1 MLFVLLRQAPQFL
14 LEVKYQ
20 IICKQAQF
28 EPTDCFEWLH
38 KYLLSVLPSKVYLL
52 FQKSTV
58 S

>member
-20 IICKQAQF
+20 IICKQF

-38 KYLLSVLPSKVYLL
+38 KYLLSVLPSKFYLL